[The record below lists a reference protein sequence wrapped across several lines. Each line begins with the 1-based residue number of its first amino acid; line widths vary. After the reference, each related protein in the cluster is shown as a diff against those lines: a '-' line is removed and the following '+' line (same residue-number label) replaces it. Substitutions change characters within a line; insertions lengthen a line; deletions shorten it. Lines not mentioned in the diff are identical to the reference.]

1 MTAPRPTIT
10 RRIAALL
17 ACLLLFGGL
26 AIVSPGAGAQSVA
39 DKQAEAEAIASEV
52 EQLRIQASQLDE
64 QYHQAT
70 MQLEEA
76 QQAVLDAEG
85 RVAELEEAFGAARGE
100 LQDYAVEAYMGGD
113 AVPSIDTF
121 LESDEPNQVGI
132 KVAYLSNA
140 TNDRQDILD
149 ALHGA
154 QSALDAEVRN
164 LEQAQADATT
174 LEATARAALEGAQQA
189 VADEEA
195 IYARVQGELAD
206 LVAAEEARRAAETQR
221 RAEEAA
227 RRAAE
232 EAAQAAPPA
241 APTEDEIVEINED
254 PPAESP
260 TTTTTAPPTD
270 TTEPPETE
278 PVPDAGGATPG
289 SGTAVAA
296 GMSQIGV
303 PYVWAGSSPSTGFD
317 CSGFTSWA
325 WAQAGRS
332 LPHSAAAQGGMVRR
346 LPLSQLLPGDLV
358 FYGFGYVHH
367 VALYIGGGSIVH
379 APGAGR
385 HVRVDS
391 IYYWDDLHYAGRLP

>member
-1 MTAPRPTIT
+1 
-10 RRIAALL
+10 
-17 ACLLLFGGL
+17 
-26 AIVSPGAGAQSVA
+26 
-39 DKQAEAEAIASEV
+39 
-52 EQLRIQASQLDE
+52 
-64 QYHQAT
+64 
-70 MQLEEA
+70 
-76 QQAVLDAEG
+76 
-85 RVAELEEAFGAARGE
+85 
-100 LQDYAVEAYMGGD
+100 MGGD

-149 ALHGA
+149 SLHGA
-154 QSALDAEVRN
+154 QAALDAEVGR
-164 LEQAQADATT
+164 LEQARADAAE
-174 LEATARAALEGAQQA
+174 LEATARTAREGARQA

-195 IYARVQGELAD
+195 IYAQVQGELAD
-206 LVAAEEARRAAETQR
+206 LVAAEEARRAAEQQR

-227 RRAAE
+227 RQAAE
-232 EAAQAAPPA
+232 EAAQAEPPA
-241 APTEDEIVEINED
+241 APSQDEVVELNED
-254 PPAESP
+254 PPESAVTTTP
-260 TTTTTAPPTD
+260 TTTPSQPTP
-270 TTEPPETE
+270 EPE
-278 PVPDAGGATPG
+278 PVPGGATPG
-289 SGTAVAA
+289 ADVAVAA
-296 GMSQIGV
+296 GLSQIGV

-332 LPHSAAAQGGMVRR
+332 LPHSAAAQGGMVRQ

-379 APGAGR
+379 APGSGR

>member
-1 MTAPRPTIT
+1 MTRPHLSLT
-10 RRIAALL
+10 RRFAALL
-17 ACLLLFGGL
+17 ACLTLLGGL
-26 AIVSPGAGAQSVA
+26 AIVTPGAQAQSVE
-39 DKQAEAEAIASEV
+39 DKRAEAEAIATEV

-70 MQLEEA
+70 LELEEA

-85 RVAELEEAFGAARGE
+85 RVAELEAAFGVARGE

-154 QSALDAEVRN
+154 QAALDAEVRT
-164 LEQAQADATT
+164 LEQAQAEAAQ
-174 LEATARAALEGAQQA
+174 LEATARTAREGARQA

-206 LVAAEEARRAAETQR
+206 LVAEEEARRAAETQR

-241 APTEDEIVEINED
+241 APTQDEVVELNED
-254 PPAESP
+254 PPTEAP
-260 TTTTTAPPTD
+260 TTTAPPTQ
-270 TTEPPETE
+270 TPEPTEPTE
-278 PVPDAGGATPG
+278 PIADPGGATPG
-289 SGTAVAA
+289 AGTAVSA
-296 GMSQIGV
+296 GLSQVGV
-303 PYVWAGSSPSTGFD
+303 PYVWAGSSPETGFD

-325 WAQAGRS
+325 WGQAGYS
-332 LPHSAAAQGGMVRR
+332 LPHSAAAQGAMVRR

-379 APGAGR
+379 APGSGR

-391 IYYWDDLHYAGRLP
+391 IYYWDDLHWAGRLP